1 MSDCCF
7 SISFLCLFVQLIE
20 KAFSLSSLFIRP
32 SLEKTMTS
40 LINSLPESFLNE
52 EFLISTDSFSS
63 LTRDFK
69 TFGSGIFVDTLTL
82 IQPFLG

>member
-1 MSDCCF
+1 MA
-7 SISFLCLFVQLIE
+7 SF
-20 KAFSLSSLFIRP
+20 
-32 SLEKTMTS
+32 T
-40 LINSLPESFLNE
+40 NSLPESFRNE

-69 TFGSGIFVDTLTL
+69 ALGSGIFVHTLAL

>member
-1 MSDCCF
+1 
-7 SISFLCLFVQLIE
+7 
-20 KAFSLSSLFIRP
+20 
-32 SLEKTMTS
+32 MTS
-40 LINSLPESFLNE
+40 LISSLPESFLNE

-69 TFGSGIFVDTLTL
+69 ALGSGIFVDTLAL

>member
-1 MSDCCF
+1 
-7 SISFLCLFVQLIE
+7 
-20 KAFSLSSLFIRP
+20 
-32 SLEKTMTS
+32 MTS
-40 LINSLPESFLNE
+40 FTNSLPESFLNE

-69 TFGSGIFVDTLTL
+69 TLGSGIFVHTLAL

>member
-1 MSDCCF
+1 MRDCCF

-63 LTRDFK
+63 LTRDFM
-69 TFGSGIFVDTLTL
+69 TLGSGIFVDMMAL
-82 IQPFLG
+82 ILPF

>member
-1 MSDCCF
+1 
-7 SISFLCLFVQLIE
+7 
-20 KAFSLSSLFIRP
+20 
-32 SLEKTMTS
+32 MTS

-52 EFLISTDSFSS
+52 EFLISTDSLSS